1 MKLTCNR
8 DKFSTLFSLAAAVV
22 SAKDIKAVLQN
33 VKMTVKSNKLILD
46 ATDMDNSI
54 RLVLDEVDILDE
66 GETILPTRMMKN
78 VIQESN
84 ADILEI
90 SLEDE
95 KLTVRAGNA
104 FYQFPT
110 QPVEEFPEIPPFESE
125 AYHEVQGKVLLD
137 HIRRTSFAIDLE
149 NSKYTLSGVLFELTE
164 GRIATVSTDGRRLAN
179 QEGVATA
186 YGGHFSENSAIVP
199 LKALNLV
206 EKAFGQTAEPVKIA
220 IEEGKITFATS
231 NITISARLVEGRF
244 PRWKNILPNKLE
256 RTKVDIAVSALY
268 QCVRQTAFLATD
280 SQPGVILH
288 FEAGQLE
295 ITATGEG
302 NSAVPTPI
310 SYDSEP
316 IEVKLDPHYLSDFL
330 RCLPS
335 EAILSIYL
343 KEKQSVLFETN
354 DGYSYVLMPLA

>member
-8 DKFSTLFSLAAAVV
+8 DRFSTLFSLAAAVA
-22 SAKDIKAVLQN
+22 SIRDIKAVLQY
-33 VKMTVKSNKLILD
+33 VKMTVESNRVILC
-46 ATDMDNSI
+46 ATDMDTSI
-54 RLVLDEVDILDE
+54 RLVLDEADILDE
-66 GETILPTRMMKN
+66 GETILPTRLMKN

-84 ADILEI
+84 ADALEM
-90 SLEDE
+90 SLEDD
-95 KLTVRAGNA
+95 KLTIRAGKA
-104 FYQFPT
+104 FYQFAT
-110 QPVEEFPEIPPFESE
+110 QPIEDFPEVPPFASE
-125 AYHEVQGKVLLD
+125 AYHEVQGKSLLD
-137 HIRRTSFAIDLE
+137 HIRRTSFAIDTE
-149 NSKYTLSGVLFELTE
+149 NTKYTLSGVLFELTE

-179 QEGVATA
+179 QEGVAA
-186 YGGHFSENSAIVP
+186 AHGDHFSENSAIVP
-199 LKALNLV
+199 LKALMLV
-206 EKAFGQTAEPVKIA
+206 EKAFGQTAEPVKIN
-220 IEEGKITFATS
+220 IEDGKITFATS
-231 NITISARLVEGRF
+231 NITITSRLVEGRF
-244 PRWKNILPNKLE
+244 PKWKNILPNKLE
-256 RTKVDIAVSALY
+256 RIKVDIAVSAFY

-280 SQPGVILH
+280 NQPGIVLH

-295 ITATGEG
+295 ITANGAG

-316 IEVKLDPHYLSDFL
+316 IDIKLDPRFLLDFL